1 VGERQPV
8 QFSLTQIFIL
18 TAVIGAVISVVKP
31 PSLIPMVLLALLY
44 ALATLLLWSG
54 LMLCGRLI
62 ILAVGALAN
71 ASIGFWRRGGGR

>member
-1 VGERQPV
+1 MGEHQPI

-18 TAVIGAVISVVKP
+18 TAVIGAIISVVKP
-31 PSLIPMVLLALLY
+31 PSLIPMVLLAVLY
-44 ALATLLLWSG
+44 ALATLLLWTG

-71 ASIGFWRRGGGR
+71 ASIGLRRRGGRR